1 MQREARAG
9 DMETISGVAESQRA
23 TTVPPRVVR
32 VRLVPAAGRPGC
44 ADPGVPGRA
53 DDGCADDGRVDDGR
67 GRADGEP
74 GRVDDGC
81 PADGADTAEGGSSAS
96 SRATGASLRGLV
108 PSDVRPAPS
117 TPIPAI
123 FSVTSENGHV
133 DLIISLDGTDGTTV
147 QVYRAIRRAIADGR
161 LPVGHRLPATR
172 VLAADLGVA
181 RNSVATAYERLVAEG
196 SLVARTGSGT
206 FVAPVA
212 TAPVP
217 RRAPADPLRPRA
229 GWTFDPLPTS
239 AGTPAPRYDFRTGIP
254 DARLFPFESWR
265 RLVAAELRLRA
276 HDPGGYADP
285 AGHPALRSAI
295 ARYLGYSRSL
305 RAGTDDVLV
314 TNGAQHAL
322 DLIGRVLLRP
332 GDVVAV
338 EEPGY
343 PPARRLFA
351 SQGARVVG
359 VPVDAEGLVVDAL
372 PRAARVV
379 YTTPSHQF
387 PLGRVMSVAR
397 RQALLDWAARRQA
410 AVVEDDYDTEFR
422 FSARPLE
429 PLYGLDGT
437 GRVLYVGT
445 FSKTMLPSVRTGF
458 VLAPAALRGAL
469 AAARQLGDGF
479 GQIAVQAALA
489 RFIDE
494 GQLARHVRRAVKA
507 YAARHDRIVAA
518 LRACPGLE
526 VVPSAA
532 GLHVTA
538 LAPGSARTVAA
549 AAARGVAVEDL
560 GAYGSDSTGFV
571 FGFGAIDPA
580 LLDEGLGIFGEV
592 LRRGREA

>member
-1 MQREARAG
+1 M
-9 DMETISGVAESQRA
+9 
-23 TTVPPRVVR
+23 
-32 VRLVPAAGRPGC
+32 
-44 ADPGVPGRA
+44 
-53 DDGCADDGRVDDGR
+53 
-67 GRADGEP
+67 
-74 GRVDDGC
+74 
-81 PADGADTAEGGSSAS
+81 
-96 SRATGASLRGLV
+96 
-108 PSDVRPAPS
+108 
-117 TPIPAI
+117 
-123 FSVTSENGHV
+123 
-133 DLIISLDGTDGTTV
+133 DLIISLDGAGGTTV
-147 QVYRAIRRAIADGR
+147 RVYRAIRQAIADGR
-161 LPVGHRLPATR
+161 LPAGHRLPATR

-196 SLVARTGSGT
+196 HLVARTGSGT
-206 FVAPVA
+206 FVAA
-212 TAPVP
+212 APAAPAP
-217 RRAPADPLRPRA
+217 RLAPADPLRPRA
-229 GWTFDPLPTS
+229 AWTYTPLPTS
-239 AGTPAPRYDFRTGIP
+239 AGVLAPRYDFRTGIP
-254 DARLFPFESWR
+254 DARLFSFESWR

-285 AGHPALRSAI
+285 FGHPALRAAI

-305 RAGTDDVLV
+305 RADAEDVLV

-351 SQGARVVG
+351 SLGARVVG
-359 VPVDAEGLVVDAL
+359 VPVDSEGLVVDAL

-387 PLGRVMSVAR
+387 PLGRTMGVDR
-397 RQALLDWAARRQA
+397 RRALLDWAAGRRV

-429 PLYGLDGT
+429 PLYGLDT
-437 GRVLYVGT
+437 AGRVLYVGT
-445 FSKTMLPSVRTGF
+445 FSKTMVPSVRTGF
-458 VLAPAALRGAL
+458 VLAPAALRPAL

-507 YAARHDRIVAA
+507 YAQRQARIVTA
-518 LRACPGLE
+518 LSAHRGLE

-538 LAPGSARTVAA
+538 LAPGSARVVAA

-580 LLDEGLGIFGEV
+580 LLDEGLAVFSEV
-592 LRRGREA
+592 LRRET